1 MMSPRKRSFRL
12 NEVDG
17 EVVRFALYRFLID
30 TNYETT
36 KTERAL
42 RPLAEKLAE
51 RLDNYEWRIED
62 ERTTE
67 N

>member
-1 MMSPRKRSFRL
+1 MSPRKRSFRL

-17 EVVRFALYRFLID
+17 HVVRFALYRFLID
-30 TNYETT
+30 TNFKAT
-36 KTERAL
+36 KTEEAL
-42 RPLAEKLAE
+42 RPLAEKLVN

-62 ERTTE
+62 ERTTK